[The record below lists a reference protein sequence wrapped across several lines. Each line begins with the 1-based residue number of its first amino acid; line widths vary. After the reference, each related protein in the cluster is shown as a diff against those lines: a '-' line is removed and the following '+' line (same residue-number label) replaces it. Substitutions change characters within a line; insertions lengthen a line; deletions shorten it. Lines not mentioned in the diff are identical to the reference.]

1 MKHILELKSM
11 FGKVSNNNADQIYK
25 VILNL
30 LINLLYAN
38 IILFKFQLV
47 KEVEQLMNEKSL
59 NKLKTLWE
67 KLDDP
72 KVNNEKN
79 QNQDQN
85 SLSLV
90 NDEICYKPNSKWV
103 PPNFA
108 KLPILD
114 YDSKTSKLFSMAYNE
129 EERINH
135 SSPNVN

>member
-30 LINLLYAN
+30 LINLLYAI

-67 KLDDP
+67 RLDDP

-79 QNQDQN
+79 QNQDRN

-103 PPNFA
+103 APNFA